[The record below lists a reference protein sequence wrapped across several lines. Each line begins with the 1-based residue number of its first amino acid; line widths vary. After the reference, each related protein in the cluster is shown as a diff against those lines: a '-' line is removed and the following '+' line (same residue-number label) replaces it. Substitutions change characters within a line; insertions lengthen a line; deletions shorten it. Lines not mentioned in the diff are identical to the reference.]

1 MDVPKLLAE
10 SIIHSDRIKSLSQN
24 EVDDLLRFSR
34 KRFKHLFQTE
44 EPTVEEALSTIA
56 VSAFKAGQ
64 MYEYSKHE
72 Q

>member
-24 EVDDLLRFSR
+24 EVDDLLSFSR
-34 KRFKHLFQTE
+34 KRFRHLFQTE

-56 VSAFKAGQ
+56 VSAFKGGQ
-64 MYEYSKHE
+64 MYEYLKR

>member
-56 VSAFKAGQ
+56 VSAFRAGQ
-64 MYEYSKHE
+64 TYEFLKDK

>member
-24 EVDDLLRFSR
+24 EVDDLLSFSR
-34 KRFKHLFQTE
+34 KRFRHLFQTE

-64 MYEYSKHE
+64 MYEYLKR